1 MHMYMYLQL
10 CSFPFGEIYR
20 ILFII
25 VTQRSRLERLGLGPW
40 VFCSTFLR
48 RQRATASTQFASASK
63 FRS

>member
-25 VTQRSRLERLGLGPW
+25 VTQRSRLERLGLGP
-40 VFCSTFLR
+40 
-48 RQRATASTQFASASK
+48 
-63 FRS
+63 